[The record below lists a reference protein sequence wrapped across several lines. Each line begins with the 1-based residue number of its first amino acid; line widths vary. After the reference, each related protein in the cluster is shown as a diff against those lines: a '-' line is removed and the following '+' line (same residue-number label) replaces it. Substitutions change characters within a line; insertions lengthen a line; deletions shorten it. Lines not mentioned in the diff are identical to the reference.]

1 MNARAALEKVVSRVN
16 CVYAIYTVP
25 CYGWRMKMQKIFLV
39 LALLLPVLLSNPEP
53 SHAQSPSSSQEL
65 DTNILLRPDAVVE
78 GQYVTL
84 GDIFSGI
91 DVEQADIPVSHSPQ
105 PGRQTVLD
113 YRWLYGIAQ
122 RNKIAWRPR
131 TTADQIVITRA
142 SQTISIDEISEA
154 IKDALVDHGIKP
166 PFTVD
171 LSGETFQI
179 HLPVDVPAEV
189 EITGLDVN
197 QRTNRFIASA
207 TTGTQTAQRRTY
219 RMSGR
224 YFPLAQVPVV
234 IEPVRRGEIV
244 RPDQV
249 EYRNVRSE
257 RLPAG
262 AIRDINDVIG
272 KEALRPIKSDEPL
285 MFRDFSNPILVR
297 RGAMVTIRLF
307 TANMSLTAR
316 GKALEDGAK
325 GAIIRVMNMTSN
337 KTIQVEVVAENEVRA
352 LPAMSQ

>member
-1 MNARAALEKVVSRVN
+1 MQ
-16 CVYAIYTVP
+16 I
-25 CYGWRMKMQKIFLV
+25 QKIFLA
-39 LALLLPVLLSNPEP
+39 LILLLTALLTDQAQGY
-53 SHAQSPSSSQEL
+53 AQSSSGSQTI

-84 GDIFSGI
+84 GDIFSGV
-91 DVEQADIPVSHSPQ
+91 DPELADIPVAHAPQ

-122 RNKIAWRPR
+122 RQKLQWRPR

-142 SQTISIDEISEA
+142 SQTISMDEIADE
-154 IKDALVDHGIKP
+154 IQNALIDQGIKP
-166 PFTVD
+166 PFSID

-179 HLPVDVPAEV
+179 HLPVDVPPAV
-189 EITGLDVN
+189 EITGIDIN
-197 QRTNRFIASA
+197 QRTNRFIANV
-207 TTGTQTAQRRTY
+207 TTGAQTAQQRTY

-234 IEPVRRGEIV
+234 VEPIQRGAVV

-249 EYRNVRSE
+249 EYRNIRSE
-257 RLPAG
+257 RVPAG
-262 AIRDINDVIG
+262 TISDINNVIG
-272 KEALRPIKSDEPL
+272 KEALRPIKPDEPL

-297 RGAMVTIRLF
+297 RGSLVIIRLI
-307 TANMSLTAR
+307 TENMSLTAR

-325 GAIIRVMNMTSN
+325 GSVIRVMNMSSN